1 MQNATTASL
10 SQLCRLV
17 LSEELDKDPV
27 VRMSCWTSPTLSK
40 EQQKYAALDAIVSLD
55 IYRALETM
63 EDLTTRMSIEEA
75 MPGTLVDVMSP
86 HCSGDTDK
94 IMSGYGKDHDL
105 MTRAAVG
112 EILDADGEV
121 LLPTEIE
128 TVNGFRRCKAD
139 GKTTFRVRVKKVTS
153 QFLALPN
160 LRKRHKGKGRAR
172 RACLVDFDADNE
184 FEIVVPLVMLRK
196 HREEGNVRNFM
207 GVSVAWICKHQP
219 LVEQDLR
226 CQLVHR

>member
-63 EDLTTRMSIEEA
+63 EELTTRMSIEEA
-75 MPGTLVDVMSP
+75 TPGTLVDVMPP

-160 LRKRHKGKGRAR
+160 LRKRHKGKGRAW

-184 FEIVVPLVMLRK
+184 YEIVVPLVMLRK
-196 HREEGNVRNFM
+196 HHQEGNVRNFM